1 MKSSLSLQ
9 VRDLSVQLEVLGAA
23 GATRSRRRCLGLKLG
38 ATWRFYRQKLEQK
51 WRFYHQEW
59 FLIDRNSETKF
70 VFTIK
75 KKVVNSLVS
84 RTVVDILFNE
94 IQQAS
99 TI

>member
-1 MKSSLSLQ
+1 MGNHPQMAELFRL
-9 VRDLSVQLEVLGAA
+9 VNYYNLPR
-23 GATRSRRRCLGLKLG
+23 
-38 ATWRFYRQKLEQK
+38 KLEQK
-51 WRFYHQEW
+51 WQFYHQEL

-70 VFTIK
+70 VFTNK

-84 RTVVDILFNE
+84 RTVVDILLNE